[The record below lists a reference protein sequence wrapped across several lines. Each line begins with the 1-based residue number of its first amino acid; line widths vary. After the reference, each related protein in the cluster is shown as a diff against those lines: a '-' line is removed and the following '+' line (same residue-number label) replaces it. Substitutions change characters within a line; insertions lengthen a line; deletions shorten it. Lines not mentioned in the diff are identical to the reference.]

1 MPTQHKKATYPSVDT
16 AYEFVRPSYEWAQQ
30 RLDSVHTRIQTTLG
44 FAAVATFG
52 IPALVTS
59 IAPEADFSSPWFL
72 SAIGLFSAVAL
83 VGILSMSL
91 GSLEIVSPKRLYE
104 TWLHY
109 EPWEFRKN
117 ALYWAGRHYERNRT
131 IINRKA
137 YALAALVVFFST
149 EGALFIAWAVQ
160 GID

>member
-1 MPTQHKKATYPSVDT
+1 MTTNDSETIYPSVDT

-59 IAPEADFSSPWFL
+59 IAPGAEFSSPWFL
-72 SAIGLFSAVAL
+72 SAIGLFAAVTL

-117 ALYWAGRHYERNRT
+117 ALYWAGNHYERNRT
-131 IINRKA
+131 IINRKG
-137 YALAALVVFFST
+137 YALIGLVVLFST
-149 EGALFIAWAVQ
+149 EGALFIVWAVL
-160 GID
+160 GVS